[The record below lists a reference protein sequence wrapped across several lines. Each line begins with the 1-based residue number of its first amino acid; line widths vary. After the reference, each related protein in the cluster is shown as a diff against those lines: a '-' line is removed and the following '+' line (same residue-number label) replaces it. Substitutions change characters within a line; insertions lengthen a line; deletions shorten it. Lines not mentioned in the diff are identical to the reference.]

1 MGLLISGTLLAV
13 DTYQERQAALASE
26 RDRLLAASTVVQT
39 SVKESLEQS
48 DKVMLVV
55 RQEILETG
63 IDSKLNL
70 RLQTLA
76 EAMPLI
82 RSINV
87 HDVSG
92 TIVATS
98 RPEIL
103 GMNRNFKDRD
113 YFKQAQRGAYE
124 TLFIAPPLLT
134 ATSVYT
140 VVISRSLTRT
150 AHSLA

>member
-1 MGLLISGTLLAV
+1 MLLRLQKASLQYQPHKIFASQWLAVVVGLLISGTLLAV
-13 DTYQERQAALASE
+13 DTYHEREAALASE
-26 RDRLLAASTVVQT
+26 RDRLLVASTVVQM

-48 DKVMLVV
+48 DKVMLVL
-55 RQEILETG
+55 RQEILESG

-98 RPEIL
+98 
-103 GMNRNFKDRD
+103 
-113 YFKQAQRGAYE
+113 
-124 TLFIAPPLLT
+124 
-134 ATSVYT
+134 
-140 VVISRSLTRT
+140 
-150 AHSLA
+150 